1 VTARRDTMDGNKL
14 KRMRIE
20 KGVSLSKLSEQTGI
34 SKSYLSLIERNIQKK
49 PSLDILAKIAETFGV
64 KVEDL
69 VRREEAETELFYKKI
84 PPVKSKLKVEI
95 ELSEDQLTP
104 KKLKQIKELI
114 DALNAE

>member
-1 VTARRDTMDGNKL
+1 MNGYKL
-14 KRMRIE
+14 KGMRVE
-20 KGVSLSKLSEQTGI
+20 KGVSLSKLSEMTGI
-34 SKSYLSLIERNIQKK
+34 SKSYLSLIERNIQKN
-49 PSLDILAKIAETFGV
+49 PSLDILEKIAKTFEV
-64 KVEDL
+64 TVEDL
-69 VRREEAETELFYKKI
+69 VRREKAETELFCNKI